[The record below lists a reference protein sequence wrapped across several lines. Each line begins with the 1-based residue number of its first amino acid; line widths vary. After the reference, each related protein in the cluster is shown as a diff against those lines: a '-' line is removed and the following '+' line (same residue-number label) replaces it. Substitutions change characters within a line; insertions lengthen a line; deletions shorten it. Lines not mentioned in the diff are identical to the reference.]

1 MECALKLTDLWIT
14 RLLFDL
20 NYKFISRSFAFSPR
34 TESIYYY
41 SGFSLTF
48 SFRNLRLKV
57 CRGQKRDF
65 KMKKKGI
72 RRGYLSLASL
82 QDKHLTFAEGEL
94 KARGEAKPRKAGF
107 FLISD
112 SLQVIGFV
120 YAEPKFFSQ
129 TVSVS
134 LEEQGIS
141 QAKRVCG
148 QFTEYQRVYFLS
160 NFQNP

>member
-1 MECALKLTDLWIT
+1 MIKNHYVIEDDWYLYFLGVHIGLSTRCKICFTLKSLSLSLKSHMECALKLTDLWIT

-112 SLQVIGFV
+112 SL
-120 YAEPKFFSQ
+120 
-129 TVSVS
+129 
-134 LEEQGIS
+134 
-141 QAKRVCG
+141 
-148 QFTEYQRVYFLS
+148 
-160 NFQNP
+160 